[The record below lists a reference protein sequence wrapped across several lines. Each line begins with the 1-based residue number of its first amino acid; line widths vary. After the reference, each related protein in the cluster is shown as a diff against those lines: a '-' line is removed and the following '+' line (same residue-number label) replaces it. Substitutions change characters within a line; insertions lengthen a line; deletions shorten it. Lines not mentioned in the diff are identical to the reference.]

1 MQRPLTKS
9 ILAVIFGILILTSM
23 VPLIPKKAYGDGFA
37 MENLPP
43 ASVGNLKLSL
53 FVKLDPPIITS
64 DLSKDRTLTFRLF
77 DADTNQTIPH
87 DTLLITVTKHDQ
99 LLLRDKFHTHDGVL
113 TLVINPTKTIGK
125 WTVYGNQDDVLGW
138 TPDVGQPIR
147 LLAPIL
153 GEGGLYHINVQV
165 ISFQNDKNSFA
176 VDQIPNFDSYL
187 SVGDITNQTI
197 SYQNNPYD
205 VQLISY
211 YDKVDSINFDES
223 SKQFSWSMPFDW
235 NVTRFANRP
244 IFIHEE
250 LHVPKAFKD
259 FSNTPTYSASAQGFA
274 LTGRRIIVDP
284 YTQGDNMIVH
294 LFLNKPDIDNIAKTV
309 PTGINTITFNLA
321 PEKPNVQT
329 SSSLLT
335 DFGGWHIQLG
345 WNPSSLTANSQ
356 NNLKLTFLDA
366 FTEQKVAGDVNY
378 DIQLQDTTGSTL
390 WSKTGA
396 IAKAGTDT
404 QSINL
409 PGNGIYSIVVKMN
422 SVITNGLPDTTRTG
436 LGRGNVVIPSTPSTD
451 ESLVQQTTNQ
461 TSTSGSSQGNSQ
473 SIVIPA
479 WIKNNA
485 GWWHDGTIDD
495 NTFVQGIQY
504 MITNGIMKVPHGT
517 QSSSSSNQIPAWIKN
532 NAGWWHDG
540 TIDDNTFVQGIQYMI
555 TNGIIVL
562 KQ

>member
-1 MQRPLTKS
+1 MQKHLTKS
-9 ILAVIFGILILTSM
+9 VLAVVFGILILSSM
-23 VPLIPKKAYGDGFA
+23 TPLIPKKAYGDGFA

-53 FVKLDPPIITS
+53 FVKLDPPIITN

-113 TLVINPTKTIGK
+113 TLIINPTQTIGK
-125 WTVYGNQDDVLGW
+125 WTVYGNEDDVLGW
-138 TPDVGQPIR
+138 TPDIGQPIR

-165 ISFQNDKNSFA
+165 ISFQNDKNAFA

-197 SYQNNPYD
+197 SYQNNPYG

-211 YDKVDSINFDES
+211 YDKVNDINFDES
-223 SKQFSWSMPFDW
+223 SKQFTWSMPFDW
-235 NVTRFANRP
+235 NVTRFADRP

-294 LFLNKPDIDNIAKTV
+294 LFLNKLDIDNIAKTV
-309 PTGINTITFNLA
+309 PAGTTTMTFTLA

-335 DFGGWHIQLG
+335 DFGGWHIKLG
-345 WNPSSLTANSQ
+345 WNPNSLTANSQ
-356 NNLKLTFLDA
+356 NNLQLTFLDA
-366 FTEQKVAGDVNY
+366 FTEQQVTGDVNY
-378 DIQLQDTTGSTL
+378 DIQLQDTSGSTL

-436 LGRGNVVIPSTPSTD
+436 MGRGNVVIPSTPSTD
-451 ESLVQQTTNQ
+451 ESLGQPNQ
-461 TSTSGSSQGNSQ
+461 TNASGGSGTGSQ
-473 SIVIPA
+473 SIVIP
-479 WIKNNA
+479 
-485 GWWHDGTIDD
+485 T
-495 NTFVQGIQY
+495 
-504 MITNGIMKVPHGT
+504 
-517 QSSSSSNQIPAWIKN
+517 WIKN

>member
-1 MQRPLTKS
+1 MRILLTKS
-9 ILAVIFGILILTSM
+9 VLAVIFGILILSSM
-23 VPLIPKKAYGDGFA
+23 VPFVPQQAYGDGFA

-53 FVKLDPPIITS
+53 FVKLDPAIITN
-64 DLSKDRTLTFRLF
+64 DINKDRTLTLRLF

-87 DTLLITVTKHDQ
+87 DTFLITVTKHDQ
-99 LLLRDKFHTHDGVL
+99 LLLRDKFHTHDGQL

-138 TPDVGQPIR
+138 TPDYAGQPIR

-153 GEGGLYHINVQV
+153 GEGGLYHINVQL
-165 ISFQNDKNSFA
+165 ISFQNDKNSFS

-197 SYQNNPYD
+197 SYQNNPYGI
-205 VQLISY
+205 QLISY
-211 YDKVDSINFDES
+211 YDKVNNINFDES
-223 SKQFSWSMPFDW
+223 SKRFTWSMPFDW
-235 NVTRFANRP
+235 NTTRFADRP

-294 LFLNKPDIDNIAKTV
+294 LFLNKLDIDSIAKTV
-309 PTGINTITFNLA
+309 PAGTTTMTFTLA

-335 DFGGWHIQLG
+335 DFGGWHIKLG
-345 WNPSSLTANSQ
+345 WNPKSLTANSQ
-356 NNLKLTFLDA
+356 NNLQLSFLDA
-366 FTEQKVAGDVNY
+366 FTEQQVTGDVSY
-378 DIQLQDTTGSTL
+378 DIQLQDTSGSTL

-396 IAKAGTDT
+396 LAKAGIDS

-422 SVITNGLPDTTRTG
+422 SVTTNGLPDTTRSG
-436 LGRGNVVIPSTPSTD
+436 MGRGNVVIPSTATED
-451 ESLVQQTTNQ
+451 ESIQPGQTTNA
-461 TSTSGSSQGNSQ
+461 TQ
-473 SIVIPA
+473 SIVIPN
-479 WIKNNA
+479 WIRNNA
-485 GWWHDGTIDD
+485 KWWHDGSIDD

-504 MITNGIMKVPHGT
+504 MIQNGIMKIPHGT
-517 QSSSSSNQIPAWIKN
+517 PSSSSNQIPAWIKN
-532 NAGWWHDG
+532 NAGWWADG